1 MTDRQPPPHTSVV
14 YRVGGTDYPMRVH
27 GRCRTCKSIHRA
39 EIENLILMGYSWS
52 TIAEHLPESSGL
64 PSSSIRWHYDNGH
77 MPLPESLRRA
87 VIERRAKMQRLS
99 SADNAAPLIDPWLV
113 THDIMQRGY
122 ERMVTGQIAP
132 DMKDLL
138 AAAKALVEIEDR
150 TKEAQQ
156 INEDAVV
163 AIIEGARSY
172 MSPEDWM
179 KFMWELKENPAMNL
193 LATDEPEEALAERST
208 QTALPPVGDRA
219 DQNRNH
225 QASSRDFLPL
235 VIDDAETVY

>member
-1 MTDRQPPPHTSVV
+1 MTGQQQPPPHTSVV

-27 GRCRTCKSIHRA
+27 GRCRTCKSIHRP

-52 TIAEHLPESSGL
+52 TISDHMPEAPSAEA
-64 PSSSIRWHYDNGH
+64 IRSHYDNGH

-87 VIERRAKMQRLS
+87 VIERRARMQRLS

-132 DMKDLL
+132 DMKDTL

-150 TKEAQQ
+150 TKETQA
-156 INEDAVV
+156 INEDAVL

-172 MSPEDWM
+172 MTPEGWM
-179 KFMWELKENPAMNL
+179 KFMWELRENPAMNML
-193 LATDEPEEALAERST
+193 VTDEPEEDLVRRNT
-208 QTALPPVGDRA
+208 LTALPPVGDRA
-219 DQNRNH
+219 DQNRSR
-225 QASSRDFLPL
+225 QASSKDVLPP
-235 VIDDAETVY
+235 ITDRAYQED

>member
-1 MTDRQPPPHTSVV
+1 MTDHQPPPHVSVV

-27 GRCRTCKSIHRA
+27 SRCQTCRSIHRP
-39 EIENLILMGYSWS
+39 EIENLILMGYSWA
-52 TIAEHLPESSGL
+52 TIADHMPDELPAT
-64 PSSSIRWHYDNGH
+64 SIRWHYENGH

-122 ERMVTGQIAP
+122 ERMVIGQIAP
-132 DMKDLL
+132 DMKDTL

-150 TKEAQQ
+150 TKEQQQ

-179 KFMWELKENPAMNL
+179 KFMWELRENPAMNL
-193 LATDEPEEALAERST
+193 LATDEPEEDLVQRST
-208 QTALPPVGDRA
+208 QTALPPIGDRA
-219 DQNRNH
+219 DQNRNR
-225 QASSRDFLPL
+225 QASSKDFLPP
-235 VIDDAETVY
+235 VIDDAETF

>member
-14 YRVGGTDYPMRVH
+14 YRVGGTSYPMRVH
-27 GRCRTCKSIHRA
+27 GRCQTCRSIHRP

-52 TIAEHLPESSGL
+52 TIADHMPEGL
-64 PSSSIRWHYDNGH
+64 PATSIRWHYENGH

-172 MSPEDWM
+172 MSTEDWM
-179 KFMWELKENPAMNL
+179 KFMWELRENPAMNL
-193 LATDEPEEALAERST
+193 LATEEPEEDLVRRST
-208 QTALPPVGDRA
+208 QTALPPIGDRA
-219 DQNRNH
+219 DQNRNR
-225 QASSRDFLPL
+225 QVSSQDSLPP
-235 VIDDAETVY
+235 VTDDAETV

>member
-1 MTDRQPPPHTSVV
+1 MTDRQPPQHTSVV
-14 YRVGGTDYPMRVH
+14 YRVGGTDYPMRVV
-27 GRCRTCKSIHRA
+27 GRCQTCRSIHRP

-52 TIAEHLPESSGL
+52 TISEHLPGTSRLSSD
-64 PSSSIRWHYDNGH
+64 SIRWHYDQGH

-87 VIERRAKMQRLS
+87 VIERRARMQRLS

-132 DMKDLL
+132 DMKDTL

-150 TKEAQQ
+150 TKETQA
-156 INEDAVV
+156 INEDAVL

-172 MSPEDWM
+172 MTPEGWM
-179 KFMWELKENPAMNL
+179 KFMWELRENPAMNM
-193 LATDEPEEALAERST
+193 LARDEPAESMVQTST
-208 QTALPPVGDRA
+208 QTALPPVGDKA
-219 DQNRNH
+219 DQNSNR
-225 QASSRDFLPL
+225 QASSRDALPPIYDH
-235 VIDDAETVY
+235 VERK